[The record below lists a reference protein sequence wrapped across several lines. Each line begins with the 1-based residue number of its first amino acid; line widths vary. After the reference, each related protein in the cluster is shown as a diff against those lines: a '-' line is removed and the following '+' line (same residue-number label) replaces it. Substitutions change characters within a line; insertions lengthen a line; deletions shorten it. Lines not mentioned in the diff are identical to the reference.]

1 MLSERQLELAKS
13 KPKEFLQ
20 QYALLKV
27 RANVKLERIDLWQE
41 YQEYE
46 PVQELCRDIFSEAKE
61 LMRLAFETEELIKQA
76 DISDQY
82 KTVLYLRYIE
92 GKTAEDS
99 AKTLGVVKRW
109 CQRLQAKALDAFAQ
123 AI

>member
-1 MLSERQLELAKS
+1 MLSERQLELAKN

-27 RANVKLERIDLWQE
+27 RANVKLKRIDLWQE

-46 PVQELCRDIFSEAKE
+46 PVQELCRDIFSEAKD
-61 LMRLAFETEELIKQA
+61 LMRLAFEIEELIKQA

-92 GKTAEDS
+92 GKTVDDS
-99 AKTLGVVKRW
+99 AKTLGVIKRW
-109 CQRLQAKALDAFAQ
+109 CQELQARALDAFAQ

>member
-61 LMRLAFETEELIKQA
+61 LMRLAFEIEELIKQA

-92 GKTAEDS
+92 GKTVDAS
-99 AKTLGVVKRW
+99 AKTLGVIKRW
-109 CQRLQAKALDAFAQ
+109 CQELQARALDAFAQ

>member
-1 MLSERQLELAKS
+1 VLSEKQLELAKN

-61 LMRLAFETEELIKQA
+61 LMRLAFEIEELIKQA

-123 AI
+123 AM

>member
-1 MLSERQLELAKS
+1 MLSERQLELAKN

-61 LMRLAFETEELIKQA
+61 LMRLAFEIEELIKQA

-92 GKTAEDS
+92 GKTVEDS

>member
-92 GKTAEDS
+92 GKTAKDS

>member
-61 LMRLAFETEELIKQA
+61 LMRLAFEIEELITQA

-82 KTVLYLRYIE
+82 KTILYLRYIE
-92 GKTAEDS
+92 GKTVDDS
-99 AKTLGVVKRW
+99 AKALGYTRRW
-109 CQRLQAKALDAFAQ
+109 YQRLQAKALDAFAQ

>member
-1 MLSERQLELAKS
+1 MLSEKQLELAKN

-61 LMRLAFETEELIKQA
+61 LMRLAFEIEELIKQA

-123 AI
+123 AM

>member
-1 MLSERQLELAKS
+1 MLSERQLELAKN

-27 RANVKLERIDLWQE
+27 RANVKLKRIDLWQE

-46 PVQELCRDIFSEAKE
+46 PVQELCRDIFSEAKD
-61 LMRLAFETEELIKQA
+61 LMRLAFEIEELIKQA

-92 GKTAEDS
+92 GKTVDDS
-99 AKTLGVVKRW
+99 AKTLGVIKRW
-109 CQRLQAKALDAFAQ
+109 CQTLQARALDAFAQ

>member
-1 MLSERQLELAKS
+1 MLSERQLELAKN

-61 LMRLAFETEELIKQA
+61 LMRLAFEIEELIKQA

>member
-1 MLSERQLELAKS
+1 MLSEKQLELAKN

-61 LMRLAFETEELIKQA
+61 LMRLAFEIEELIKQA